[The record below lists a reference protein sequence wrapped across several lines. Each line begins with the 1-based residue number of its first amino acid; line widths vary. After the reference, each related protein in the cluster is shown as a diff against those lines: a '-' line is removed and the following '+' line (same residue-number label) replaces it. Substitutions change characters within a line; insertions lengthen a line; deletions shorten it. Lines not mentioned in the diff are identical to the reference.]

1 MTPAPSPVDTSVIDG
16 VNVPRSAVG
25 KPVAESIA
33 DTRTSDTVW
42 VLVRSTSVNAIVPE
56 SVKGGAVFS
65 VGDPSAR
72 SVTPPTASAVAW
84 LITGTSLVP
93 VSVIVTVCVSVVF
106 ERVLHRDGIGLRDRL
121 ALGQIVERA
130 RRNRIVPGM
139 TPAPSPVDT
148 LVIDGVNV
156 PRSAVGKP
164 VAELIADTRT
174 SDTVWVLVR
183 STSVNAIVPELVKGG
198 AVFSVGDPSA
208 RSVTPPSAPP
218 SRG

>member
-106 ERVLHRDGIGLRDRL
+106 E
-121 ALGQIVERA
+121 E
-130 RRNRIVPGM
+130 
-139 TPAPSPVDT
+139 SF
-148 LVIDGVNV
+148 
-156 PRSAVGKP
+156 
-164 VAELIADTRT
+164 
-174 SDTVWVLVR
+174 TVTV
-183 STSVNAIVPELVKGG
+183 
-198 AVFSVGDPSA
+198 
-208 RSVTPPSAPP
+208 
-218 SRG
+218 